1 MFLLRTNNVG
11 IGTGENRTDTSDP
24 GWQRLGGNT
33 NNYRTSVED
42 TGSLLSVS
50 TKRVAED
57 NEVVYGYPMV
67 WSGLIYS
74 DGYQYLNANGY
85 SWSTTVNSYQRS
97 YTLRMDTSGNMYP
110 QSSGYRLGGF
120 PVRCVA
126 LVLGFLILV

>member
-1 MFLLRTNNVG
+1 MLG
-11 IGTGENRTDTSDP
+11 GTGESRTDTSDP
-24 GWQRLGGNT
+24 AWQRLGSNT

-57 NEVVYGYPMV
+57 NEVVYGYQMV